1 MMRSS
6 LFFLLLF
13 MLPTLPLG
21 ATETTAPIRLSGP
34 AVAESLPLLSM
45 AEHGLPGRPELRVE
59 FIPWHSP
66 DQLRALV
73 AGEQVDAI
81 ITTTATAAMLYNKG
95 VGVRVALFLESPIWI
110 VSARPGEDALQ
121 SLEGGAVL
129 LPFGPGE
136 MPELLFKAL
145 TTGTGVQV
153 ETRHA
158 GNALEAVNLL
168 LLGRGDHAL
177 LSEPAASLAVSR
189 FRSMK
194 DKGARQ
200 PVKRIDIRNAWR
212 RAFPDHPHLLHCAL
226 AVVGTR
232 AGDNATMQALRDAYV
247 EASRQ
252 IMEQPR
258 EALNLARRLFS
269 ALAAQAEGD
278 VLPGVD
284 IRAVQGDKACEDAAF
299 FLRKLHELS
308 PASIGGAVP
317 EGHFFELEQ

>member
-1 MMRSS
+1 
-6 LFFLLLF
+6 
-13 MLPTLPLG
+13 ML
-21 ATETTAPIRLSGP
+21 
-34 AVAESLPLLSM
+34 
-45 AEHGLPGRPELRVE
+45 H
-59 FIPWHSP
+59 
-66 DQLRALV
+66 
-73 AGEQVDAI
+73 
-81 ITTTATAAMLYNKG
+81 NKG

-110 VSARPGEDALQ
+110 VSAHPGEDVLQ

-158 GNALEAVNLL
+158 GSALEAVNLL

-189 FRSMK
+189 SRSMEK
-194 DKGARQ
+194 KGVRQ

-212 RAFPDHPHLLHCAL
+212 RAFPDHPDLLHCAL
-226 AVVGTR
+226 AIVGPR
-232 AGDNATMQALRDAYV
+232 ADDCVTTQALRDAYI

-252 IMEQPR
+252 IMAQPR
-258 EALNLARRLFS
+258 EALNLARRRFP
-269 ALAAQAEGD
+269 ALAAQAEDD

-284 IRAVQGDKACEDAAF
+284 IRTVQGEKAREDATF
-299 FLRKLHELS
+299 FLQKLHELS
-308 PASIGGAVP
+308 PASIGGVVP
-317 EGHFFELEQ
+317 EGRFFELEQ